1 MPRRNHRPQRNRKT
15 HYWQKHHLKRVEA
28 PIPDEPEEILVSVT
42 ITRHCGKNAHCTTRY
57 RAL

>member
-1 MPRRNHRPQRNRKT
+1 MPRKNHRPKRNRKSR
-15 HYWQKHHLKRVEA
+15 YWQKHHCKRIDP

-42 ITRHCGKNAHCTTRY
+42 ITRQCGKNAHCTTRY

>member
-1 MPRRNHRPQRNRKT
+1 MPRHNRRPQRSRKSR
-15 HYWQKHHLKRVEA
+15 YWQKHHCKRIEP

-42 ITRHCGKNAHCTTRY
+42 ITRQCGKNAHCTTRY